1 MTERVSKQLDVVLV
15 ELVPLLCYKRDAPG
29 TRTHLTGGDNVQEC
43 EHRHNCVCRLQRVT
57 RDGTDECIEGIGGRY
72 VEAGFEAKYV
82 RLRSPPKSVTLDI
95 LKDTPD
101 ASAWRVDVVDD
112 KGQSHSYSWNGPT
125 DGSMQDLKTAD
136 GQVIGKES
144 VKRDG
149 DTLVRHGEDP
159 KDGSSFDARSTLS
172 ADGNT
177 ITDVVTTKSKD
188 GKTSKTTGVF
198 HRVAVGKTGGR

>member
-1 MTERVSKQLDVVLV
+1 MLKNVSTATIMVVVLNASLAMAQTNASKASAV
-15 ELVPLLCYKRDAPG
+15 G
-29 TRTHLTGGDNVQEC
+29 TWKMDLKQSTFGS
-43 EHRHNCVCRLQRVT
+43 
-57 RDGTDECIEGIGGRY
+57 
-72 VEAGFEAKYV
+72 EA
-82 RLRSPPKSVTLDI
+82 PPKSVTLNI

-112 KGQSHSYSWNGPT
+112 KGQSHSYSWSGPT
-125 DGSMQDLKTAD
+125 DGSMQDLKAAD

-144 VKRDG
+144 LKRDG
-149 DTLVRHGEDP
+149 DTLLRHGEDP

-177 ITDVVTTKSKD
+177 ITDVVTAKSKD

-198 HRVAVGKTGGR
+198 HRLAGGKPGGK